1 MVSTRRQLNTP
12 KKQLQKILYKKVHIT
27 INRTTT
33 LITSKNKQIVKGKD
47 VFENV
52 SSNAV
57 INNVNTDIQIL
68 K

>member
-1 MVSTRRQLNTP
+1 MVSIWRQLNTP
-12 KKQLQKILYKKVHIT
+12 KKKQQKILYKKVYIT

-33 LITSKNKQIVKGKD
+33 LITSKNQRIVKGKD

-57 INNVNTDIQIL
+57 INNINTNI
-68 K
+68 